1 MQVEVTGD
9 NELLLLGPGISFLEK
24 KHKSL
29 TSEPSPAQLTS
40 SSVRD
45 EVLSPLSNPRTGKGE
60 RGPFH
65 WSLTALGEGGR
76 LGQVHG
82 MMGRWAHSRC
92 ALVCFVATG
101 FADHIGLVAL

>member
-24 KHKSL
+24 QHKSL

-60 RGPFH
+60 RGP
-65 WSLTALGEGGR
+65 LPLEPYCPGGR
-76 LGQVHG
+76 RKVGPSAWDDGQ
-82 MMGRWAHSRC
+82 MG
-92 ALVCFVATG
+92 TQ
-101 FADHIGLVAL
+101 